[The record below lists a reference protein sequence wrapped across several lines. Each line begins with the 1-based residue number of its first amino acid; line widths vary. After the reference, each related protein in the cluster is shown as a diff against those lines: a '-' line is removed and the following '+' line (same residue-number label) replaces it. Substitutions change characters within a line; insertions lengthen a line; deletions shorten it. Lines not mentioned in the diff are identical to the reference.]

1 MGEIN
6 PWYWN
11 KFNLFDNVSPEARQ
25 AFLQRCE
32 RRDYRRGE
40 HLFRARDIANRAY
53 FLESGL
59 VKIYHLSSRGAL
71 TIFWFCTPGDLFGAG
86 GIVGSDE
93 QSVYA
98 QSVDQSVVF
107 SIARPAFEEVLQMHP
122 AIALNVIKLLG
133 ARLRLACDAMCDHA
147 TEKVETRLARLLLRL
162 ARNWGEPTSAG
173 VRFRVQISHQEM
185 ANMIGAS
192 RQTTNRVLR
201 EYIRNKWLGQDGR
214 TLILRDPA
222 AFSELL
228 VRLEQE
234 ERAVRVTE
242 ATDKRSATARVPA
255 A

>member
-1 MGEIN
+1 MSEIN

-11 KFNLFDNVSPEARQ
+11 KSNLFDNVSPEARQ

-32 RRDYRRGE
+32 RRDFRRGE
-40 HLFRARDIANRAY
+40 HLFRAHDLANRVY

-59 VKIYHLSSRGAL
+59 VKIYHLSPRGAL
-71 TIFWFCTPGDLFGAG
+71 TIFWFCAPGDLFGAG
-86 GIVGSDE
+86 GIVGSAE

-98 QSVDQSVVF
+98 QSVDRAVVF
-107 SIARPAFEEVLQMHP
+107 TIARPAFEEVLQAHP

-133 ARLRLACDAMCDHA
+133 ARLRLACDAMSDRA

-162 ARNWGEPTSAG
+162 AQNWGDATSAG
-173 VRFRVQISHQEM
+173 VRFRVQISHQEL

-192 RQTTNRVLR
+192 RQTINRVLQS
-201 EYIRNKWLGQDGR
+201 YIRAKWLGQDGR

-228 VRLEQE
+228 IKLEQD
-234 ERAVRVTE
+234 ERSVSVRGASSQAVANST
-242 ATDKRSATARVPA
+242 P
-255 A
+255 